1 VTRKLI
7 LAALIAAGTAGGL
20 TATASAQPPVAFDR
34 HDHDHDRGRFRVL
47 VRHRLHWDVHGTY
60 RDRDDAQRAAPPA
73 GATGVRRPHRTGPR
87 VVSSRGWP
95 GQPESDSR

>member
-1 VTRKLI
+1 MIRKLV

-60 RDRDDAQRAAPPA
+60 RDRDDAQRAA
-73 GATGVRRPHRTGPR
+73 RRLERQGFDARIER
-87 VVSSRGWP
+87 VRGW
-95 GQPESDSR
+95 